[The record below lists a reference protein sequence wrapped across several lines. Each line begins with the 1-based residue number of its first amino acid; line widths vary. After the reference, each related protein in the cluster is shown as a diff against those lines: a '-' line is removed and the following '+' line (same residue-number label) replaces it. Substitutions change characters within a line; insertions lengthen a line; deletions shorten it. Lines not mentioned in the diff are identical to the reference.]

1 LRKQGDESRKIIN
14 SIVAYE
20 LELIIYRPEV
30 AVLRRKLPTTTQYL
44 FLEKLGTMKYDLDKG
59 AHSVYALQYHL
70 VQVVK
75 YRRKVLGGSIVDFL
89 KQKIREI
96 SENFQVEVLNL
107 ECDKDHF
114 HMIFKAKPTLDIP
127 RYINAIKTITSRE
140 IQRRFPEVKV
150 KLWKGVFWSPSYFL
164 ATTGQVTLDVLKKYV
179 EDQGHD

>member
-1 LRKQGDESRKIIN
+1 MR
-14 SIVAYE
+14 YE
-20 LELIIYRPEV
+20 
-30 AVLRRKLPTTTQYL
+30 
-44 FLEKLGTMKYDLDKG
+44 LDKG

-75 YRRKVLGGSIVDFL
+75 YRKKVLENGVVDLL
-89 KQKIREI
+89 KQKVREI
-96 SENFQVEVLNL
+96 SGRFGVEVLNL

-140 IQRRFPEVKV
+140 IQRNFPEVKR
-150 KLWKGVFWSPSYFL
+150 KLWGGVFWSPSYFL

-179 EDQGHD
+179 EGQGHA